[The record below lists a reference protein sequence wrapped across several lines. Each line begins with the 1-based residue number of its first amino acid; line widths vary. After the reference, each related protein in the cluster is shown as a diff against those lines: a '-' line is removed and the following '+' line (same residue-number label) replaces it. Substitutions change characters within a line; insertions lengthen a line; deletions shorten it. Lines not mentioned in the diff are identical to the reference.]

1 MRESSRVSAPLNAP
15 PSARAALR
23 DPLVRAVRAE
33 ARRLMAA
40 GRGSHGFDHVERVLA
55 LALRLGAETGGDLR
69 VLALAALLHDIGRGE
84 QDRSGG
90 AVCHA
95 AAGAT
100 LAREVLRRH
109 GAAPPLTRRVVD
121 CVRRHRYRGAER
133 PVSREAKLLYD
144 ADKLDSIGAV
154 GVGRA
159 FLFAGEVGARLHN
172 SPGAALRAK
181 SYGRGDTAHRE
192 WLVKLRHVP
201 GRMLT
206 PEGRRLAAE
215 RAAFAAAFFARLD
228 EEVAGVR

>member
-1 MRESSRVSAPLNAP
+1 VRRVMS
-15 PSARAALR
+15 
-23 DPLVRAVRAE
+23 
-33 ARRLMAA
+33 A

-55 LALRLGAETGGDLR
+55 LALRLGAESGADVR
-69 VLALAALLHDIGRGE
+69 ALALAALLHDVGRHE

-95 AAGAT
+95 AAGAV
-100 LAREVLRRH
+100 LARGILRRH
-109 GAAPPLTRRVVD
+109 GADEALVRRVAA
-121 CVRRHRYRGAER
+121 CVRRHRFRGSAR
-133 PVSREAKLLYD
+133 PRTREEKLLYD

-172 SPGAALRAK
+172 SAAAARRAR

-206 PEGRRLAAE
+206 PAGRRLAAD
-215 RAAFAAAFFARLD
+215 RAAFATAFFARLA
-228 EEVAGVR
+228 EEVAGRR

>member
-1 MRESSRVSAPLNAP
+1 LPAARSAAA
-15 PSARAALR
+15 SAARAVLR

-40 GRGSHGFDHVERVLA
+40 GRGSHGFDHVRRVLA
-55 LALRLGAETGGDLR
+55 LALRLGAESGADAR
-69 VLALAALLHDIGRGE
+69 VLALAALLHDVGRHE
-84 QDRSGG
+84 QDRSSG

-95 AAGAT
+95 AAGAA
-100 LAREVLRRH
+100 LAREILRRH
-109 GAAPPLTRRVVD
+109 GADERLTRRVAR
-121 CVRRHRYRGAER
+121 CVASHRFRGAAR
-133 PVSREAKLLYD
+133 PASREAKLLFD

-172 SPGAALRAK
+172 SEAEARRAK

-201 GRMLT
+201 GRLLT
-206 PEGRRLAAE
+206 PAGRRLAAE
-215 RAAFAAAFFARLD
+215 RAAFAAAFFERLA
-228 EEVAGVR
+228 EEVAGRR